1 MANYRKRAAAVA
13 IASSSAL
20 FIGAAPAAFAQA
32 DQPFDEGGGTSQDS
46 GLDAPTPGDSWPSDS
61 PGSAGSSP
69 SATGSQGS
77 IQDANDK
84 AFVDIPQDTRF
95 SFTVDKAKSGGPVV
109 TFLRDASDA
118 LSGVLTFDL
127 AQQGLQA
134 FNTLLD
140 LIDRESDMRFEP
152 SELPEF
158 LRVTD
163 NGVIAGD
170 TTDVEPGS
178 YPVKGR
184 LVGGLKSEPVDFTIN
199 VTGAEDDGGSGDDGG
214 SDGDDGGSDGDDGG
228 SDVDAEDM
236 YSDVT
241 VKSGETKSVKPEGA
255 GEGKYVFAS
264 GAEETWVTVDGRS
277 GEVKLAPG
285 SGVAPG
291 DYDISVKYADA
302 GDLQAILGGDASKFK
317 TTDFTATVES
327 SGDVDDTANQD
338 DGSSDSGESEGND
351 GSSSGG
357 SSGDSSSSGDTSSS
371 DDAAPSDSSGSSG
384 DANVEPVSASDG
396 TDGQDGRT
404 PLNNTADNAAGNSTG
419 QQPAT
424 ATEENAAG
432 AQLPVTGVNVTQLAV
447 IAVLSALGAAGLL
460 VASSRK
466 RA

>member
-199 VTGAEDDGGSGDDGG
+199 VTEAGGDGGSDDGGSDDDGSGDDGSGDDGG
-214 SDGDDGGSDGDDGG
+214 SGDSADG
-228 SDVDAEDM
+228 M

-241 VKSGETKSVKPEGA
+241 VKSGETKSVKPEGV
-255 GEGKYVFAS
+255 GEGEYVFAS

-327 SGDVDDTANQD
+327 SGNVDDTANQD
-338 DGSSDSGESEGND
+338 DGSSDSDESDDTG

-357 SSGDSSSSGDTSSS
+357 SSSSGDTSSS
-371 DDAAPSDSSGSSG
+371 DDAAPSDTSDSSGA
-384 DANVEPVSASDG
+384 ANVEPVSASDG

-404 PLNNTADNAAGNSTG
+404 PLNNTADNSTG

-424 ATEENAAG
+424 ATEANAAD